1 MELYSKDSLV
11 KIFGT
16 DELIKAFQE
25 LDYDLQSKVLSNA
38 FRKAGKLIISAA
50 QGNLGGSYK
59 HVQKSLTM
67 SFRKEIQTLNVG
79 ASKRR
84 GGHLAH
90 IAEAGTQDR
99 QYITKTG
106 RVHKTGRV
114 IGRKFWEN
122 ANLQTENEVERIVY
136 DEIKQR
142 FDKILKKH
150 NKAK

>member
-11 KIFGT
+11 KIFGA
-16 DELIKAFQE
+16 DELVKAFQE
-25 LDYDLQSKVLSNA
+25 LDYELQSKILNNA
-38 FRKAGKLIISAA
+38 FRKAGKLIMSAA

-79 ASKRR
+79 ASKRK

-90 IAEAGTQDR
+90 IAESGTKNR
-99 QYITKTG
+99 QYTTKTG
-106 RVHKTGRV
+106 RTHKTGRV
-114 IGRKFWEN
+114 IGKQFWER
-122 ANLQTENEVERIVY
+122 ANIETATEVENVIY
-136 DEIKQR
+136 DEIRQR
-142 FDKILKKH
+142 FDKILKKY